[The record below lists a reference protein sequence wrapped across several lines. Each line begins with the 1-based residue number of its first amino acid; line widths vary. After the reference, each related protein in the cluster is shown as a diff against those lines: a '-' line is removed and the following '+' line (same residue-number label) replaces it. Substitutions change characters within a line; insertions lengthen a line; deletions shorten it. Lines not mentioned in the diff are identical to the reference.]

1 MMTTELPKAAM
12 QSVCDYWMGTAKSI
26 SRDWFIIVDMYGG
39 KTSKISSV
47 ASDAMSYAYRDKFM
61 YMYELYDRVPS
72 GNYPA
77 NGLSFLNGWADAF
90 TKNLNESQWV
100 SRVNFLLVTITDNSR
115 ACISTTLIP
124 R

>member
-1 MMTTELPKAAM
+1 MMTTELPKNAM
-12 QSVCDYWMGTAKSI
+12 QAVCDYWTNTARSV
-26 SRDWFIIVDMYGG
+26 SRDWFIIIDMYGG
-39 KTSKISSV
+39 KNAKIPTV
-47 ASDAMSYAYRDKFM
+47 ASNSMSYAYRDKFL

-72 GNYPA
+72 GSYPA

-100 SRVNFLLVTITDNSR
+100 SLLC
-115 ACISTTLIP
+115 AST